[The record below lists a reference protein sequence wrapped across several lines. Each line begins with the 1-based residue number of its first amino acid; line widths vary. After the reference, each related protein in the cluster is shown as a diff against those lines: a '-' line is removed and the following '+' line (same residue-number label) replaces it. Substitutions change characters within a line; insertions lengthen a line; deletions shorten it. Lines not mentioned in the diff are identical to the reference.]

1 MNECGGW
8 RQLMPEDHSFFKRAW
23 YIAQVFALGA
33 LYFVYAVIVGIWEYL
48 KGIFKK

>member
-8 RQLMPEDHSFFKRAW
+8 RQLMSEDHSFLKRAW
-23 YIAQVFALGA
+23 YIAQVFALGT
-33 LYFVYAVIVGIWEYL
+33 LYFIQAVAVSIWEGL